1 MARGRSGERVDRLI
15 RVPDHAE
22 AVPLAEPGIKQPLL
36 QRVDVLVLVHDEVP
50 VAGPQL
56 VGHPTMLLD
65 DRGGQ
70 QEQIVEVE
78 HARVPLHRLVRVVET
93 GDHIR
98 GMRRLARCGS
108 RGGRVVRRGEQRGL
122 SPLDLAG
129 EVPKLCPARCETQ
142 PAGGPRD
149 QGDLAFHE
157 PGQRNPRDLRPEV
170 AELPQRGRVEG
181 PGLHPGCAEY
191 PQPATQLTRGPRGKG
206 HSEDLAGRDCPR
218 TDQKGDPM
226 GDRPGLARTR
236 AGQDADR
243 ADRGEYREPLL
254 GIKCLDQC
262 ASVILHRPGVVVDH
276 RISDTHVV
284 DAHVVDARRHPR
296 TDHRRDGSR
305 PHRREA
311 TQPRRGYEDLFRHRH
326 RKDCSC

>member
-1 MARGRSGERVDRLI
+1 
-15 RVPDHAE
+15 
-22 AVPLAEPGIKQPLL
+22 
-36 QRVDVLVLVHDEVP
+36 
-50 VAGPQL
+50 
-56 VGHPTMLLD
+56 MLLD
-65 DRGGQ
+65 DRSGQ

-78 HARVPLHRLVRVVET
+78 HARVPLHLLVRAVQT

-98 GMRRLARCGS
+98 GMRRLARRGS

-129 EVPKLCPARCETQ
+129 EIPKLRPARCETQ

-157 PGQRNPRDLRPEV
+157 PGQRHPRDLRPEV

-181 PGLHPGCAEY
+181 SGLHPGSAEY
-191 PQPATQLTRGPRGKG
+191 PQPATQLTRSTRGKG
-206 HSEDLAGRDCPR
+206 HSEDLASRDCPR
-218 TDQKGDPM
+218 TDQKGNPM
-226 GDRPGLARTR
+226 SDRPGLTRTR
-236 AGQDADR
+236 ASQNANR

-254 GIKCLDQC
+254 RIKCLDQR
-262 ASVILHRPGVVVDH
+262 ARVTPHRPSVIVDH
-276 RISDTHVV
+276 RVV
-284 DAHVVDARRHPR
+284 DAHVVDTRRDPR

-311 TQPRRGYEDLFRHRH
+311 TWPRRGYEDLFRHRH